1 MQSLISAR
9 KCSVARF
16 KQARLN
22 YMTVDLIFVYLIA
35 GYSYAAQDF
44 QGELL
49 AEPPAMTEQTNTCY
63 LEIPKV
69 EKS

>member
-1 MQSLISAR
+1 
-9 KCSVARF
+9 
-16 KQARLN
+16 
-22 YMTVDLIFVYLIA
+22 MTVDLIFVYLIA